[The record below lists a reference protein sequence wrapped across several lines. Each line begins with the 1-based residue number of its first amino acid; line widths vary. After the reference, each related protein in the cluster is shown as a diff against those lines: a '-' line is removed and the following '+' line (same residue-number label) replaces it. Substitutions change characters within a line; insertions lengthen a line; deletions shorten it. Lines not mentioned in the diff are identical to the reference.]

1 MVARTAAVFGGAMP
15 LASPDELLLTLARQ
29 MAKADIVAKMPQCPV
44 ISVVALL
51 QRAAIQCAD
60 IE

>member
-1 MVARTAAVFGGAMP
+1 MP

-60 IE
+60 IERSKQ